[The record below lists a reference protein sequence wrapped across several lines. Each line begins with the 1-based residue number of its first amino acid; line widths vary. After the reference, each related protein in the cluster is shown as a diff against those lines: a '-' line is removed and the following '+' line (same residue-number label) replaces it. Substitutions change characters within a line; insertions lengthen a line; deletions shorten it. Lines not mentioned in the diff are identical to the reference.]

1 MNNLNREKREEKIK
15 NYIEKLFPTK
25 LRNGK
30 EINLERFSMFF
41 GNLARNNPMLLDVAT
56 DCETHNFNTLE
67 DIKKQTS
74 TSKKVIHLAEGMDQ
88 YYTPNLFAGTKDEVH
103 RNEKSV
109 MWLNALYVDIDG
121 IKDVYDYREGLF
133 KLYKACQKA
142 EIPLPDLVVKTSSQP
157 TIHLQALWLI
167 DPIYIKD
174 RFNPEKNKK
183 NIDWWESANRSL
195 SYVLGQADSDF
206 KMDTAVSSDKARY
219 LRLPYTRHMKTGE
232 YTELIADRVTEKRHL
247 LQDNWVKNMMKE
259 YFTRDYTFESK
270 YTDIDEIEILEHPQ
284 YKAILQG
291 VPKDYRNF
299 AHYAII
305 KACEVTG
312 YSYDETLEKLIEFNT
327 RCKPQEK
334 LSQIRSTMSAY
345 NDGKGIDIGRI
356 AEVATI
362 SFGEGEFNP
371 DLSLLRLFN
380 VMKGTLR
387 GSSKKKNNSYK
398 KEIKSIVIPLLK
410 SYIKTGVKHLPNVKE
425 LAESLNINYNTLKKE
440 FSNIKAELQKYN
452 LFINY
457 DYSKKKYKIL
467 SYAELLEYAFERK
480 YLEEN
485 QPKNTQKVIHR
496 GEYILPYIVLSLYCQ
511 RSCSLS
517 LFTNY
522 LLCFNK
528 RGSPFV
534 A

>member
-1 MNNLNREKREEKIK
+1 MNREKREEKIK
-15 NYIEKLFPTK
+15 NFIEYFYPEKINTGKKL
-25 LRNGK
+25 
-30 EINLERFSMFF
+30 NLEKFSMFF
-41 GNLARNNPMLLDVAT
+41 GNLASNNPMLSAAAK
-56 DCETHNFNTLE
+56 DCETHKFHTLH
-67 DIKKQTS
+67 DIKNKTK
-74 TSKKVIHLAEGMDQ
+74 TSKKIIHLAEGMDQ
-88 YYTPNLFAGTKDEVH
+88 YYTPNLFAGTKKEVH

-109 MWLNALYVDIDG
+109 MWLTALYVDIDG

-142 EIPLPDLVVKTSSQP
+142 GIPLPDLVIKTSSQP

-167 DPIYIKD
+167 DPLYLKNK
-174 RFNPEKNKK
+174 FSPEKNKK
-183 NIDWWESANRSL
+183 NINWWESANRSL
-195 SYVLGQADSDF
+195 SYVLEQADPDF
-206 KMDTAVSSDKARY
+206 KMDTAVSSDRARY
-219 LRLPYTRHMKTGE
+219 LRLPYTRHIKTGE
-232 YTELIADRVTEKRHL
+232 YTELIADRVTEERHL
-247 LQDNWVKNMMKE
+247 LQDKWVQNMIKE
-259 YFTRDYTFESK
+259 YFTRDYTFENK
-270 YTDIDEIEILEHPQ
+270 YTDIDEIEILDHPQ

-312 YSYDETLEKLIEFNT
+312 YSYDETLEKLLEFNK

-345 NDGKGIDIGRI
+345 KDGKGIDISRI

-371 DLSLLRLFN
+371 DRSLLRLFN
-380 VMKGTLR
+380 IMKGTLK

-398 KEIKSIVIPLLK
+398 NEIKDIVIPLLK
-410 SYIKTGVKHLPNVKE
+410 SYIKTGVKYLPNIKE

-440 FSNIKAELQKYN
+440 FNNIKNELQKYN

-457 DYSKKKYKIL
+457 DYSNKKYKVL
-467 SYAELLEYAFERK
+467 SYAELLKYAFERK
-480 YLEEN
+480 YFDEN
-485 QPKNTQKVIHR
+485 KAKSYPQT
-496 GEYILPYIVLSLYCQ
+496 EYILHYIVLCRSPQ
-511 RSCSLS
+511 RSWSFS
-517 LFTNY
+517 LFTYY

-528 RGSPFV
+528 RGSPKLE
-534 A
+534 